1 MKKEY
6 FLGFVI
12 ASEVSLELL
21 YDVDVE
27 GGVGFFAKGFEV
39 GENAVLGTRTKRSLE
54 KSLEAGQTMGV
65 VGQAEMAEIQDG
77 KANLICSV
85 GLSGANLAH

>member
-1 MKKEY
+1 
-6 FLGFVI
+6 LVLSVVI

-27 GGVGFFAKGFEV
+27 GGVGFFAKWLEV

-54 KSLEAGQTMGV
+54 
-65 VGQAEMAEIQDG
+65 
-77 KANLICSV
+77 
-85 GLSGANLAH
+85 